1 MLQVMPGHALTGR
14 RIESRHAL
22 TAFTTNQSNHNCL
35 PGRGSG
41 SDPSSG
47 TWRTPAEASNS
58 QKETEKEVEQLE
70 PSRVARSVAAAAPHA
85 GVPCGRC
92 CRQLLLLPL
101 PLYSVGRL
109 AVPLPHHQQHN
120 VGSNGTVTGH
130 TGILTMA
137 GQQQQQ
143 QGVCQQHSRQA
154 CRVAAHGVPPAGS
167 SGSSNSGSSRHS
179 SSSTEHSPACTPGS
193 RGGSTGG
200 RTSCSTSMENWQA
213 LSAPAQAQVATARAT
228 ALPAAGQ
235 LPGAA

>member
-120 VGSNGTVTGH
+120 VAATV
-130 TGILTMA
+130 L
-137 GQQQQQ
+137 
-143 QGVCQQHSRQA
+143 SQA
-154 CRVAAHGVPPAGS
+154 TQASLQWQV
-167 SGSSNSGSSRHS
+167 SSNSSKVCAN
-179 SSSTEHSPACTPGS
+179 STAGKHAEWPPMGCRPPAAVAAATVAAAGTAAAVL
-193 RGGSTGG
+193 STHL
-200 RTSCSTSMENWQA
+200 RVHLVA
-213 LSAPAQAQVATARAT
+213 AADRPVVVRAAAQAWKIGRRSVHLHRHR
-228 ALPAAGQ
+228 
-235 LPGAA
+235 